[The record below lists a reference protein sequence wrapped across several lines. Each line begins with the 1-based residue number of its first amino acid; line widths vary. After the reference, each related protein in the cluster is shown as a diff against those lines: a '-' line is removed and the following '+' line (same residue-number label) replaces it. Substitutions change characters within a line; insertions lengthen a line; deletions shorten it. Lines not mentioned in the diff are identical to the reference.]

1 MIAISRDPA
10 LALLLQSIVRRVMR
24 APTVSKLGFAMQ
36 EDLRRIEA
44 ALPGATEGAEALFD
58 LQNGATRALGFPK
71 RTVVGLGA
79 ACESLLSIAVD
90 KTEQTS
96 DWSARP
102 LTASQLA
109 YAATDASVLIPL
121 ADALGRDSWT
131 SMLTDSGSQA
141 ARQSRRP
148 PLSDEERDQRK
159 AAGLDLREQRR
170 AAAPPPTPPP
180 PTISTRALPLAGLD
194 TLLSDYLGP
203 PLGQR
208 SKVLR
213 LCAGPR
219 ALEDTDMELAAAGGG
234 GLTLWADGAACLFIN
249 TANSNRR
256 GYYRNVFWRE
266 HRGEL
271 AGTACASP
279 GIWAAAN
286 GSPTPRCAHSS
297 TLRSPRFSSAAVS
310 PAGPIAAADASQL
323 WPSHTRPKTNSA
335 RESRRRGCLRG
346 RQLHPPRHM

>member
-1 MIAISRDPA
+1 MSVASSASEGGFYTTAQRSLTPVACASFTDTFGVPLESIRDQGTCLDASNAVYGGSDIKPVTTYQVWA
-10 LALLLQSIVRRVMR
+10 SHGVACSGCFAFTDEVQCLTGPCTKVR
-24 APTVSKLGFAMQ
+24 FC
-36 EDLRRIEA
+36 D
-44 ALPGATEGAEALFD
+44 
-58 LQNGATRALGFPK
+58 
-71 RTVVGLGA
+71 
-79 ACESLLSIAVD
+79 
-90 KTEQTS
+90 
-96 DWSARP
+96 
-102 LTASQLA
+102 
-109 YAATDASVLIPL
+109 YDASVGFDGLLGVPQNSDIHYFPL
-121 ADALGRDSWT
+121 CISSLSP
-131 SMLTDSGSQA
+131 S
-141 ARQSRRP
+141 P
-148 PLSDEERDQRK
+148 PPPSPPPPSPPPPSLPPS
-159 AAGLDLREQRR
+159 L
-170 AAAPPPTPPP
+170 PPSTPPTPPP